1 MKGFMDWIDKDTIS
15 IQWSTLDVKQQLKD
29 RDKKEKLNLK
39 ECREVLSRCLR
50 RHDATMGLS
59 WDIMDIHI
67 DDVIEERNK
76 KDNIKI
82 NNWGVFVEL
91 PDKST
96 YEIKLSEELSS
107 KVYDY
112 IEKLKEDDENILSGN
127 TKGKILW

>member
-1 MKGFMDWIDKDTIS
+1 MDWIDKDTIS

-29 RDKKEKLNLK
+29 RDKKEKLNIK

>member
-1 MKGFMDWIDKDTIS
+1 MDWIDKDTIS

-29 RDKKEKLNLK
+29 RNKKEKLNIK

-76 KDNIKI
+76 KLSKEYNGGLQKYTAKEYRK
-82 NNWGVFVEL
+82 EL
-91 PDKST
+91 QKND
-96 YEIKLSEELSS
+96 
-107 KVYDY
+107 
-112 IEKLKEDDENILSGN
+112 
-127 TKGKILW
+127 

>member
-1 MKGFMDWIDKDTIS
+1 MDWIDKDTIS

-59 WDIMDIHI
+59 WDIMNIHI

>member
-1 MKGFMDWIDKDTIS
+1 MDWIDKDTIS

>member
-1 MKGFMDWIDKDTIS
+1 MDWIDKDTIS

-29 RDKKEKLNLK
+29 RNKKEKLNIK

>member
-1 MKGFMDWIDKDTIS
+1 MDWIDKDTIS

-29 RDKKEKLNLK
+29 RDKKEKLNIK

-59 WDIMDIHI
+59 WDIMNIHI